1 MCYVGEQVGLSIE
14 APSRLMRRQTRGSHS
29 ILGGPASESGEGG
42 QLQDAVTGVE
52 AFAAGPEPQP
62 HNDIARRALT
72 HRAAGAPGAQA
83 GSLPCRQTLRH
94 HHARIAA
101 PPNHRR
107 RVSHVESSLS
117 PPVTMTTPATADLA
131 SGLALIHAL
140 LEP

>member
-1 MCYVGEQVGLSIE
+1 MKWHVPMEMDGFGVFSVKE
-14 APSRLMRRQTRGSHS
+14 A
-29 ILGGPASESGEGG
+29 
-42 QLQDAVTGVE
+42 
-52 AFAAGPEPQP
+52 EPQP
-62 HNDIARRALT
+62 HNDIAPPRALT

-101 PPNHRR
+101 RPPTTGG
-107 RVSHVESSLS
+107 RVSHVESSPS
-117 PPVTMTTPATADLA
+117 PARAAPSVTMTTPPTADQA